1 MTTLEKSVQREVNPQ
16 IPITQFMIGAPFRA
30 AALTHDEM
38 ETRGFMKKAV
48 AGGPDPKIVRFTVSS
63 TLTDTG
69 GHIMKVAALNQII
82 KQSLGRTFFLNHMY
96 DVPENVF
103 GSIIGGELVQ
113 RTLMD
118 LLSGEEK
125 ECTCLD
131 LFVQVEETLV
141 RAMATY
147 DIITGGVV
155 TLGASLGFYLLKGNP
170 LDDGRIEVETV
181 YFIECSCVGVP
192 SNQQSWAQYA
202 KSFELPE
209 GVQLDELP
217 FEVRRAAL
225 LWETSKDGGAPT
237 NPTSVLAQLSAPDPE
252 REIAGSEIL
261 KALTPQFIEQLKA
274 LVAAPVPAPVAA
286 TETPAEVT
294 VIKKSMY
301 AGAQAEE
308 TAMETVYDCIYPL
321 LDAMY
326 DLMRLNEE
334 GRLDDAVGELDA
346 ILVDFG
352 LAIKTVMV
360 PALKAN
366 KNSGANVNDDTTKSA
381 KGGEQVVMSG
391 NENELTKPGELLR
404 RILNPPVAQLVE
416 AEFGEIK
423 ALDPGMVAVQLSQA
437 AAGTDPLGD
446 LLVHALGLVLAAN
459 AIQKLSDE
467 SSSEEGEAEGEAEGE
482 EGEAEG
488 QPGSADTGS
497 ASQNGGG
504 ESEVQKQLH
513 LMQAQMNSLQSQIT
527 TLTAEKLEA
536 EKIATEAL
544 ELVEE
549 LNRQPL
555 PRA

>member
-237 NPTSVLAQLSAPDPE
+237 NPTSVLA
-252 REIAGSEIL
+252 
-261 KALTPQFIEQLKA
+261 
-274 LVAAPVPAPVAA
+274 
-286 TETPAEVT
+286 
-294 VIKKSMY
+294 
-301 AGAQAEE
+301 
-308 TAMETVYDCIYPL
+308 
-321 LDAMY
+321 
-326 DLMRLNEE
+326 
-334 GRLDDAVGELDA
+334 